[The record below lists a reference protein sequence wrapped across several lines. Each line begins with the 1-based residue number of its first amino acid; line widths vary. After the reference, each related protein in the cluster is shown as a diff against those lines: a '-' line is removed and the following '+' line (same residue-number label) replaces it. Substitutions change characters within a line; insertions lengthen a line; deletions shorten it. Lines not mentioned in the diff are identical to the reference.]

1 MVFAASIQR
10 ARLSVWLLSLATGF
24 SQFNVRPMSKGYMT
38 EVLST
43 DTHQDYFLFAI
54 IVPVL
59 PFALRQ
65 QRSNISDDEGM
76 CPGVAVLYSK

>member
-1 MVFAASIQR
+1 
-10 ARLSVWLLSLATGF
+10 
-24 SQFNVRPMSKGYMT
+24 MT